1 MEREDHF
8 FLRELRM
15 KLSSDDPRKIL
26 NNSFVIFISKSEM
39 QVVDIYPLHV
49 KDSDCNCNDQY
60 LLVYTLES
68 GQCQTESDLVSP

>member
-49 KDSDCNCNDQY
+49 KDSDYNRNGQY

-68 GQCQTESDLVSP
+68 GQCQTEADLVSP